1 MKTYEELI
9 SELSKYDAQIVGQEL
24 PPHST
29 NLMHQLN
36 KRVANNIQLFNDVCS
51 RYFKFRES
59 AQSSLNLS
67 LADFVSCIVDKANN
81 YMDYFVV
88 NNPFSH
94 QQDFTSSIVPEM
106 LYFTFKKLLESHNC
120 SVSVYAQ
127 QDLPIECMFDL
138 YDGGR
143 LVCKN
148 KRLDLSLSQKT
159 TLTLNETSYDFYIPL
174 VAMEIKTN
182 LDKNMLA
189 GIENSVASLKKTF
202 PKCMYFVVSE
212 FADFDSSKLNYAS
225 SDIDEIFIIR
235 NQKRADIRDNKNPKN
250 AINKNLVLELAS
262 NADKMLLAFM
272 RNNLTLEEKMRTG
285 KLI

>member
-1 MKTYEELI
+1 MKSYDELI
-9 SELSKYDAQIVGQEL
+9 SELSMYDAQIVGQEL

-36 KRVANNIQLFNDVCS
+36 KREANNIQLFNDVCS
-51 RYFKFRES
+51 RYFEFREV
-59 AQSSLNLS
+59 AQSLQTLP
-67 LADFVSCIVDKANN
+67 LADFVGCVVDKTNS
-81 YMDYFVV
+81 YMDYFAV

-94 QQDFTSSIVPEM
+94 QQDFTSSFVPEM
-106 LYFTFKKLLESHNC
+106 LYFIFKKILETHKST
-120 SVSVYAQ
+120 VSVYAQ

-138 YDGGR
+138 YNGGR
-143 LVCKN
+143 LICKY

-159 TLTLNETSYDFYIPL
+159 TLTLNDASYDFYIPL

-202 PKCMYFVVSE
+202 PRCKYFVVSE

-225 SDIDEIFIIR
+225 TDIDEIFIIR
-235 NQKRADIRDNKNPKN
+235 NQKRANVKGNKNPKK
-250 AINKNLVLELAS
+250 AISKKLVLELVS
-262 NADKMLLAFM
+262 NADSMLLAFSE
-272 RNNLTLEEKMRTG
+272 NILTLEERMRTG

>member
-1 MKTYEELI
+1 MKSYDELI
-9 SELSKYDAQIVGQEL
+9 SELSMYDAQIVGQEL

-36 KRVANNIQLFNDVCS
+36 KREANNIQLFNDVCS
-51 RYFKFRES
+51 QYFEFREVT
-59 AQSSLNLS
+59 QSLQTLP
-67 LADFVSCIVDKANN
+67 LADFVGCVVDKANS
-81 YMDYFVV
+81 YMDYFAV

-106 LYFTFKKLLESHNC
+106 LYFIFKKILETHKST
-120 SVSVYAQ
+120 VSVYAQ

-138 YDGGR
+138 YNGGR
-143 LVCKN
+143 LICKY

-159 TLTLNETSYDFYIPL
+159 TLTLNEESHDFYIPL
-174 VAMEIKTN
+174 IAMEIKTN

-202 PKCMYFVVSE
+202 PRCMYFVVSE
-212 FADFDSSKLNYAS
+212 FADFDSGKLNYAS
-225 SDIDEIFIIR
+225 TDIDEIYIIR
-235 NQKRADIRDNKNPKN
+235 NQKRADVRDNKNPKN
-250 AINKNLVLELAS
+250 AISKKLVLELAS
-262 NADKMLLAFM
+262 NADSMLLAFSE
-272 RNNLTLEEKMRTG
+272 NNLTLEERMRTG